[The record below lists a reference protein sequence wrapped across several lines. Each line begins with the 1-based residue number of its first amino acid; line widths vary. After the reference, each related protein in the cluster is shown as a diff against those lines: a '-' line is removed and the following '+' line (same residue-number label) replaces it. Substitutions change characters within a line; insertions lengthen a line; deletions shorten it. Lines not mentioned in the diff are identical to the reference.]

1 MTNQGATITDSVS
14 SMEAAGERRFELRLL
29 AKMGSA
35 LAGCLDVPSTLA
47 AFLAVAVPDFA
58 DAVIVELVG
67 DSAIHGV
74 LHAHASEN
82 KRGLLEGWRARW
94 RVDRFAVE
102 RDAEVAAHVDP
113 PGTGVSIQLTARGTL
128 LGAVVLLREASRPF
142 RAVEIEVAREVARR
156 AGLAIDAAIRY
167 EQAQA
172 ANRAKDEFLGIV
184 SHELRTPLNAIL
196 GWTSILSRDLEN
208 RQTLEHGLR
217 IIERNARIQAKLI
230 DDILDVSRIISGKLR
245 IEQRGVD
252 LCAVLRAGVESVKNQ
267 AEAKG
272 IEIGVEIADAPCL
285 ALGDAERL
293 QQVLWNLLTNAVK
306 FTPKGGHVWVRLSRV
321 RNSFVIAVKD
331 DGKGIEGALLPHVFE
346 RFRQGDATPRRAHG
360 GLGLGLAIARHLVEA
375 HGGSIEAASDGTGAG
390 SLFTVRL
397 PIPALL
403 AIEEMVDAGSTPL
416 LPLGPEMS
424 RSLHGRRLLVVEDE
438 PEARELVMIA
448 LRAAG
453 ADVSAYGTAADAYR
467 AAAHGEPFDVLIS
480 DIGLPGEDGFELI
493 RKVRSLEGI
502 RGRIAAIALTAY
514 TRPEDTR
521 QVFMAGFHV
530 HLPKPVDAGLLTAAV
545 ANLLA

>member
-1 MTNQGATITDSVS
+1 MTNLGASASDSVS
-14 SMEAAGERRFELRLL
+14 AMEVAGERRFELRLL
-29 AKMGSA
+29 ARMGAA
-35 LAGCLDVPSTLA
+35 LAGCIDVPSTLA
-47 AFLAVAVPDFA
+47 AFLAVTVPDFA
-58 DAVIVELVG
+58 DAVVVELVG
-67 DSAIHGV
+67 DAAAHGT
-74 LHAHASEN
+74 LHAHAAEGE
-82 KRGLLEGWRARW
+82 RGLLEGWRSRW
-94 RVDRFAVE
+94 RVDRFSVE
-102 RDAEVAAHVDP
+102 RDGEIPVLEDA
-113 PGTGVSIQLTARGTL
+113 PGTGLSIQLTARGAL
-128 LGAVVLLREASRPF
+128 LGAVVLLREAGRPF
-142 RAVEIEVAREVARR
+142 RAGEIEVAREVARR
-156 AGLAIDAAIRY
+156 AGLAIDVALRH
-167 EQAQA
+167 EQSQA

-196 GWTSILSRDLEN
+196 GWTSILARDLEN

-252 LCAVLRAGVESVKNQ
+252 LCAVLRAGVDSVKNQ

-293 QQVLWNLLTNAVK
+293 QQVLWNLLSNAVK
-306 FTPKGGHVWVRLSRV
+306 FTPKGGHVWVRLSRQ

-331 DGKGIEGALLPHVFE
+331 DGKGIEGTLLPHVFE

-375 HGGSIEAASDGTGAG
+375 HGGAIEAASEGNGAG

-416 LPLGPEMS
+416 LPLGPEVP
-424 RSLHGRRLLVVEDE
+424 RNLHGRRLLVVEDE
-438 PEARELVMIA
+438 PDARELVVVA

-453 ADVSAYGTAADAYR
+453 AEVSAYGTAGDAFR
-467 AAAHGEPFDVLIS
+467 AVAHGEPFDVVIS

-493 RKVRSLEGI
+493 RKVRSLEGV
-502 RGRIAAIALTAY
+502 RGRLPAIALTAY
-514 TRPEDTR
+514 TRPEDAR

-545 ANLLA
+545 ANLLG

>member
-1 MTNQGATITDSVS
+1 MTNLGATTTDSVS

-29 AKMGSA
+29 AKTGAA
-35 LAGCLDVPSTLA
+35 LAGCMDVPSTVA
-47 AFLAVAVPDFA
+47 ALLAVAVPDLA
-58 DAVIVELVG
+58 DAAVVELVG
-67 DSAIHGV
+67 AAAAHGE
-74 LHAHASEN
+74 LQEYAADGR
-82 KRGLLEGWRARW
+82 RGLLVDWRDRW
-94 RVDRFAVE
+94 SIDRFAME
-102 RDAEVAAHVDP
+102 PDAAIPAHVDP
-113 PGTGVSIQLTARGTL
+113 LGTGVSIPLAARGEV
-128 LGAVVLLREASRPF
+128 LGAVVLLREAGRPF
-142 RAVEIEVAREVARR
+142 RAVELEVAREIARR
-156 AGLAIDAAIRY
+156 AALSIDGALRY

-196 GWTSILSRDLEN
+196 GWTSILARDLES

-252 LCAVLRAGVESVKNQ
+252 LCSVIRAGVESVKNQ

-272 IEIGVEIADAPCL
+272 IEIGVEIVDAPCL
-285 ALGDAERL
+285 ALGDPERL

-306 FTPKGGHVWVRLSRV
+306 FTHKAGHVWVRLSRQ
-321 RNSFVIAVKD
+321 RNAFVIAVKD
-331 DGKGIEGALLPHVFE
+331 DGKGIDRSLLPHVFE
-346 RFRQGDATPRRAHG
+346 RFRQGDSSPRRSHG

-375 HGGSIEAASDGTGAG
+375 HGGSIEATSDGSGAG

-416 LPLGPEMS
+416 LPIEPEAP

-438 PEARELVMIA
+438 PDARELVVVA
-448 LRAAG
+448 LRSAG
-453 ADVSAYGTAADAYR
+453 AEVSAYGTAADAYR
-467 AAAHGEPFDVLIS
+467 AITHGEPPDVVIS
-480 DIGLPGEDGFELI
+480 DIGLPGEDGYELI
-493 RKVRSLEGI
+493 RKVRLLEGL
-502 RGRIAAIALTAY
+502 RGRLPAIALTAY
-514 TRPEDTR
+514 TRPEDAR

-530 HLPKPVDAGLLTAAV
+530 HLPKPVDAGLLAAAV
-545 ANLLA
+545 ANLLG